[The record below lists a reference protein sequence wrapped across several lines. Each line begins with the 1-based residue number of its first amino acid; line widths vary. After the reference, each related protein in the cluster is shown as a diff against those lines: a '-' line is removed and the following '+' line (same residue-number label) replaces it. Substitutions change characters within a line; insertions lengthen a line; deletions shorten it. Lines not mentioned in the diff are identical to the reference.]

1 MSAPIWQEIREALGN
16 DIAKGR
22 YPPAGKLPSEAD
34 LAARFGVNRHTVRR
48 ALADLREA
56 GLVHARRGAGV
67 FVTSQTIAYRLGRRT
82 RFTQNLREAG
92 HTGARRILRIE
103 TLPATSEDAQRLDIG
118 KGDPVHVTETV
129 SLIDGVPAMYGRG
142 LFPAAAL
149 AAFPETFRASGS
161 ITEAL
166 AASGIDDYRRAW
178 TRLTA
183 ERARA
188 EIARH
193 LHVTD
198 GAPLLRTVSLN
209 VTAEGSP
216 IEFARSWICA
226 DRVELLIE
234 DDAAAEVNAQ
244 GPV

>member
-1 MSAPIWQEIREALGN
+1 MSAPIWQEIRESVAG

-22 YPPAGKLPSEAD
+22 YPPASKLPSEAD

-48 ALADLREA
+48 ALADLSDA

-92 HTGARRILRIE
+92 HIGTRRILRLE
-103 TLPATSEDAQRLDIG
+103 TLPATAEDATRLNIP
-118 KGDPVHVTETV
+118 KGAPVHVTETV
-129 SLIDGVPAMYGRG
+129 SLIDAVPAMYSRG
-142 LFPAAAL
+142 LFPAEPL
-149 AAFPETFRASGS
+149 AAFPQTFRETGS

-166 AASGIDDYRRAW
+166 AACDIADYRRAW

-193 LHVTD
+193 LQVTD
-198 GAPLLRTVSLN
+198 GAPLMRTVSQN
-209 VTAEGSP
+209 VTPNGTP
-216 IEFARSWICA
+216 IEFARTWICA

-234 DDAAAEVNAQ
+234 DDTA
-244 GPV
+244 P

>member
-1 MSAPIWQEIREALGN
+1 MTTAIWHEIREAIAE

-22 YPPAGKLPSEAD
+22 YPPASKLPSEAK
-34 LAARFGVNRHTVRR
+34 LAVRFGVNRHTVRR
-48 ALADLREA
+48 ALAQLSDA
-56 GLVHARRGAGV
+56 GLVNARRGAGV

-92 HTGARRILRIE
+92 HTGTRRILRIE
-103 TLPATSEDAQRLDIG
+103 TLPATRDDSERLDLA
-118 KGDPVHVTETV
+118 KGALVHLTEAV
-129 SLIDGVPAMYGRG
+129 SLIDDLPAMYGRG
-142 LFPAAAL
+142 LFPAQQL
-149 AAFPETFRASGS
+149 TAFPKEFRDTGS

-166 AASGIDDYRRAW
+166 AKCGIGDYRRAW

-183 ERARA
+183 ERAQA

-193 LHVTD
+193 LQVSD

-209 VTAEGSP
+209 VTADGTP
-216 IEFARSWICA
+216 IEFARTWICA

-234 DDAAAEVNAQ
+234 NDES
-244 GPV
+244 